1 MNIRKVTGRDGSI
14 TVTCRML
21 VANPVTEQEYKD
33 IHSALNKDYPE
44 ADFIEVY
51 DKWGDPL
58 RIRYAESFLK
68 SIKEELSNDNDK

>member
-1 MNIRKVTGRDGSI
+1 MNIRKVIGRDGSI

-58 RIRYAESFLK
+58 RTSYAEAFLK
-68 SIKEELSNDNDK
+68 QIKEELSNDNDK

>member
-1 MNIRKVTGRDGSI
+1 MNIRKVIGRDGSI

-58 RIRYAESFLK
+58 RISYAESFLK
-68 SIKEELSNDNDK
+68 SIKEERSNDNDK